1 MCDRVASNICEIRQ
15 IARAEPFYNGRQSPR
30 TASSK
35 YPICYETINFVAGR
49 LPARSCSPFVQ
60 GNCVPS
66 CGASVTLANRKYN
79 IIEVSIASLFLSL
92 SVSVPL
98 SPSLLGW
105 ALEGQWAR
113 RGKKRARGSR
123 EGKKAGRRV
132 IGKEGGEG
140 RTMRVSLNIC
150 PEVRRRLPFSF
161 SFAYGVH
168 CECAPRGTMQ
178 SRRVPCKRDRV
189 GNAS

>member
-15 IARAEPFYNGRQSPR
+15 IARAEPFYNGRQSR

-79 IIEVSIASLFLSL
+79 IIEVSIASLSLSL
-92 SVSVPL
+92 SLCLCLRLCLAGRSKDN
-98 SPSLLGW
+98 G
-105 ALEGQWAR
+105 
-113 RGKKRARGSR
+113 RGGGSR
-123 EGKKAGRRV
+123 GLGGV
-132 IGKEGGEG
+132 GKERKQEGE
-140 RTMRVSLNIC
+140 
-150 PEVRRRLPFSF
+150 
-161 SFAYGVH
+161 
-168 CECAPRGTMQ
+168 
-178 SRRVPCKRDRV
+178 
-189 GNAS
+189 

>member
-1 MCDRVASNICEIRQ
+1 MLTVSNICEIRQ
-15 IARAEPFYNGRQSPR
+15 IARAEPFYNGRQSR

-79 IIEVSIASLFLSL
+79 IIEVSIAGLSL
-92 SVSVPL
+92 SLCLCASVSVCAW
-98 SPSLLGW
+98 LG
-105 ALEGQWAR
+105 AR
-113 RGKKRARGSR
+113 RTMGEEGEEESWGSR

-132 IGKEGGEG
+132 IGKEGGGGE
-140 RTMRVSLNIC
+140 
-150 PEVRRRLPFSF
+150 
-161 SFAYGVH
+161 
-168 CECAPRGTMQ
+168 
-178 SRRVPCKRDRV
+178 D
-189 GNAS
+189 NAREP

>member
-1 MCDRVASNICEIRQ
+1 MDE
-15 IARAEPFYNGRQSPR
+15 
-30 TASSK
+30 
-35 YPICYETINFVAGR
+35 
-49 LPARSCSPFVQ
+49 
-60 GNCVPS
+60 
-66 CGASVTLANRKYN
+66 
-79 IIEVSIASLFLSL
+79 
-92 SVSVPL
+92 
-98 SPSLLGW
+98 
-105 ALEGQWAR
+105 EGEEESW
-113 RGKKRARGSR
+113 GSR